1 MKDYYDLGTRHVV
14 SAAYPYAN
22 HQLVGIVAPDDDT
35 VVSMAIDHR
44 QKISGLLITVSFNE
58 TLSLYFQTEALEV
71 VPWEKKESLNFS

>member
-44 QKISGLLITVSFNE
+44 
-58 TLSLYFQTEALEV
+58 
-71 VPWEKKESLNFS
+71 